1 MMGLA
6 LAGRRRRRTVS
17 PLMLLAVFV
26 CLLGGLGCGGGS
38 SNPPVTPI
46 DSGADKPAQAMDT
59 GGPSP
64 EVSGNDTGKDSPQQD
79 TPSNVNDSSTPDVPS
94 NSDVAPGV
102 EAGGDMALPKL
113 NVLAI
118 GQLTENGQAEIHAP
132 FVMAAKPWLAQL
144 ATETGMTITHVE
156 SPNAITDAM
165 LANYNLIL
173 QLNFKPFGWNATAQA
188 AFEKYITEGKGGW
201 IGLHHAGLYGPAVS
215 SMTWPWFF
223 NFFGMINWKAYIAT
237 FAQATVRVEDAAHP
251 LFKGVPAT
259 FVVTTEEWYTW
270 DKNPRPNVKV
280 LANVDESTYM
290 PNSTIKMG
298 GDHPV
303 IWSNDTVKAKNVYI
317 FMGHHP
323 NLFQNTAYTTMLRNA
338 IFWAGTPK

>member
-1 MMGLA
+1 MPGTDTPPSA
-6 LAGRRRRRTVS
+6 DVPA
-17 PLMLLAVFV
+17 AV
-26 CLLGGLGCGGGS
+26 
-38 SNPPVTPI
+38 
-46 DSGADKPAQAMDT
+46 DT
-59 GGPSP
+59 G
-64 EVSGNDTGKDSPQQD
+64 
-79 TPSNVNDSSTPDVPS
+79 
-94 NSDVAPGV
+94 SDAT
-102 EAGGDMALPKL
+102 LPKL

-118 GQLTENGQAEIHAP
+118 GQLTENGQPEIHAP

-165 LANYNLIL
+165 LANVNVIL
-173 QLNFKPFGWNATAQA
+173 QLNYKPFGWNATAQA

-201 IGLHHAGLYGPAVS
+201 VGLHHAGLYGPVVS
-215 SMTWPWFF
+215 PMTWPWFF

-237 FAQATVRVEDAAHP
+237 FAQATVRVEDTAHP

-280 LANVDESTYM
+280 LANVDETTYM

-323 NLFQNTAYTTMLRNA
+323 NLFQNTAWTTLFRNA